1 MQSKVLGFLWPL
13 VLIGGTVATLAVAI
27 YFFGQRQNPAVA
39 LQTLWRGAFGSMES
53 ATETAARASI
63 LIFYALGVVLS
74 FRAGIFNIGTEGQS
88 RIGGIAA
95 TAIAVNAIGRTLS
108 GVPYLSIPLLLLA
121 GAAIGACW
129 SLVAGLLRRWRGVPE
144 VISTL
149 MLNFIALSLARHLL
163 SDPHLLREAR
173 GVISQSDVIPD
184 GLQLQTWGASQFHT
198 GILLV
203 VPALAWAH
211 VYLFHTPGGMA
222 LRATGL
228 NPVAARACGMNVAA
242 IELRTFA
249 IAGAL
254 AGMAGAMGVLVR
266 HRLDAAPYPGI
277 DYGFMAIAVALV
289 ADLKPLWVLPSA
301 LLFAGLEVGTG
312 SMELNAG
319 VSHEVVYLV
328 EGVII
333 LAVLI
338 RHVAGYRAKAA
349 GASAAAVAS

>member
-1 MQSKVLGFLWPL
+1 V
-13 VLIGGTVATLAVAI
+13 
-27 YFFGQRQNPAVA
+27 
-39 LQTLWRGAFGSMES
+39 GSELFIRDS
-53 ATETAARASI
+53 
-63 LIFYALGVVLS
+63 
-74 FRAGIFNIGTEGQS
+74 FNIGTEGQS
-88 RIGGIAA
+88 WLGGIAA
-95 TAIAVNAIGRTLS
+95 AAIAVNGIGRALS
-108 GVPYLSIPLLLLA
+108 AAPYVSIPLLLII
-121 GAAIGACW
+121 GAVIGACW
-129 SLVAGLLRRWRGVPE
+129 SLIAGAMRRWRGVPE

-163 SDPHLLREAR
+163 SDPSLLREAR

-184 GLQLQTWGASQFHT
+184 GLQLQTWGTTQFHT
-198 GILLV
+198 GILLII
-203 VPALAWAH
+203 PALLSAH
-211 VYLFHTPGGMA
+211 VYLFHTPGGLA

-228 NPVAARACGMNVAA
+228 NPVAARSCGMNVAA

-254 AGMAGAMGVLVR
+254 AGLAGAMGVLVR

-301 LLFAGLEVGTG
+301 FLFAGLEVGTG

-338 RHVAGYRAKAA
+338 RHVAGYRARAA
-349 GASAAAVAS
+349 DNSAAAAAA